1 MTRDQLS
8 RVAGWTFALLATV
21 SLGLSGWALSSVV
34 DQGREIATL
43 EAQSTVETLH
53 TRAALLR
60 LERKIDRLLEGQN
73 R

>member
-1 MTRDQLS
+1 MTREELS
-8 RVAGWTFALLATV
+8 RVAAWTIALIAAV
-21 SLGLSGWALSSVV
+21 SVALSGWALSSVV

-43 EAQSTVETLH
+43 KAETAFETLH

-60 LERKIDRLLEGQN
+60 LESKIDRLLEGQN